1 MPILKGSVTL
11 SRFKVD
17 SLPEN
22 IPALL
27 RQFAFVPID
36 DIAEER
42 AFGWTNFDDMLD
54 TEWKLS
60 PPEKADYLT
69 FSLRLDTRRIAPAT
83 LAKER
88 RLALEAEQERI
99 RALGKKLIAR
109 DRKKE
114 IAEQVRLMQ

>member
-17 SLPEN
+17 SLPED

-27 RQFAFVPID
+27 RQFALVPID
-36 DIAEER
+36 DIAEEQ

-99 RALGKKLIAR
+99 RALGKKIHCTR
-109 DRKKE
+109 PQKRN
-114 IAEQVRLMQ
+114 R

>member
-11 SRFKVD
+11 SRFKVER
-17 SLPEN
+17 LPEN

-54 TEWKLS
+54 TE
-60 PPEKADYLT
+60 
-69 FSLRLDTRRIAPAT
+69 
-83 LAKER
+83 
-88 RLALEAEQERI
+88 
-99 RALGKKLIAR
+99 
-109 DRKKE
+109 
-114 IAEQVRLMQ
+114 